1 MFTGIIEDIGI
12 ITGISKM
19 SGKWEFS
26 VKTNLTPFDIKE
38 GDSISVNGVCLTVI
52 RAGKGVFSAD
62 ASLET
67 LNRTTLKDTKVSQRV
82 NIERA
87 MEAVG
92 RFGGHLVTGHV
103 DAIGTITDIK
113 QAGDSRQFSI
123 EIPIDISRY
132 FVQKGSVAIDGISLT
147 VNEQHGN
154 TFTVNIIPYTASRT
168 TIGEKNLRDRVNIE
182 TDIIGKYVES
192 FLARNEQKGIDLS
205 FLSDH
210 GYVKGDR

>member
-1 MFTGIIEDIGI
+1 MFTGIIEDIGT
-12 ITGISKM
+12 ITGIDKM
-19 SGKWEFS
+19 GGKWEFA
-26 VKTNLTPFDIKE
+26 VKTNLTPFDIRE
-38 GDSISVNGVCLTVI
+38 GDSVSVNGVCLTVTKT
-52 RAGKGVFSAD
+52 GKGVFSAD

-67 LNRTTLKDTKVSQRV
+67 LNRTTLKETKASQRV

-87 MEAVG
+87 MGAGG
-92 RFGGHLVTGHV
+92 RFGGHIVTGHV

-123 EIPIDISRY
+123 EIPPDISRY

-182 TDIIGKYVES
+182 TDIIGRYVES
-192 FLARNEQKGIDLS
+192 FLVRSKQKEIDLS

>member
-1 MFTGIIEDIGI
+1 MFTGIIEDIGT
-12 ITGISKM
+12 ITGINKM
-19 SGKWEFS
+19 GGKWEFA
-26 VKTNLTPFDIKE
+26 VKTNLTPFDIRE
-38 GDSISVNGVCLTVI
+38 GDSVSVNGVCLTVTKT
-52 RAGKGVFSAD
+52 GKGVFSAD

-67 LNRTTLKDTKVSQRV
+67 LNRTTLKETKASQRV

-87 MEAVG
+87 MGAGG
-92 RFGGHLVTGHV
+92 RFGGHIVTGHV

-123 EIPIDISRY
+123 EIPLDISRY

-182 TDIIGKYVES
+182 TDIIGRYVES
-192 FLARNEQKGIDLS
+192 FLVRSKQKEIDLS

>member
-1 MFTGIIEDIGI
+1 MFTGIIEDIGT
-12 ITGISKM
+12 ITGIDKM
-19 SGKWEFS
+19 GGKWEFA
-26 VKTNLTPFDIKE
+26 VKTNLTPFDIRE
-38 GDSISVNGVCLTVI
+38 GDSVSVNGVCLTVTKT
-52 RAGKGVFSAD
+52 GKGVFSAD

-67 LNRTTLKDTKVSQRV
+67 LNRTTLKETKASQRV

-87 MEAVG
+87 MGAGG
-92 RFGGHLVTGHV
+92 RFGGHIVTGHV

-123 EIPIDISRY
+123 EIPPDMSRY

-182 TDIIGKYVES
+182 TDIIGRYVES
-192 FLARNEQKGIDLS
+192 FLVRSKQKEIDLS

>member
-1 MFTGIIEDIGI
+1 MFTGIIEDVGT
-12 ITGISKM
+12 ITGINRM

-38 GDSISVNGVCLTVI
+38 GDSISVNGVCLTVV
-52 RAGKGVFSAD
+52 RTGRGTFSAD

-67 LNRTTLKDTKVSQRV
+67 LNKTTLKETKVSQRV

-87 MEAVG
+87 MEAGG
-92 RFGGHLVTGHV
+92 RLGGHLVTGHV

-182 TDIIGKYVES
+182 TDIIGRYVES
-192 FLARNEQKGIDLS
+192 FLARNEQKGIDLG

-210 GYVKGDR
+210 GYVKGDK

>member
-52 RAGKGVFSAD
+52 RTGKGVFSAD

-67 LNRTTLKDTKVSQRV
+67 LNRTTLKETKVSQRV

-87 MEAVG
+87 MEAGG

-123 EIPIDISRY
+123 EIPVDISRY

-192 FLARNEQKGIDLS
+192 FLARNEQKGIDVS

>member
-1 MFTGIIEDIGI
+1 MFTGIIEDVGT
-12 ITGISKM
+12 ITGINRM

-38 GDSISVNGVCLTVI
+38 GDSISVNGVCLTVV
-52 RAGKGVFSAD
+52 RTGRGTFSAD

-67 LNRTTLKDTKVSQRV
+67 LNKTTLKETKVSQRV

-87 MEAVG
+87 MEAGG
-92 RFGGHLVTGHV
+92 RLGGHLVTGHV

-182 TDIIGKYVES
+182 TDIIGRYVES
-192 FLARNEQKGIDLS
+192 FLVRNKQKEIDLS

-210 GYVKGDR
+210 GYIKGDR

>member
-1 MFTGIIEDIGI
+1 MFTGIIEDIGT
-12 ITGISKM
+12 ITGINKM
-19 SGKWEFS
+19 GGKWEFA
-26 VKTNLTPFDIKE
+26 VKTNLTPFDIRE
-38 GDSISVNGVCLTVI
+38 GDSVSVNGVCLTVTKT
-52 RAGKGVFSAD
+52 GKGVFSAD

-67 LNRTTLKDTKVSQRV
+67 LNRTTLKETKASQRV

-87 MEAVG
+87 MGAGG
-92 RFGGHLVTGHV
+92 RFGGHIVTGHV

-123 EIPIDISRY
+123 EIPLDISRY